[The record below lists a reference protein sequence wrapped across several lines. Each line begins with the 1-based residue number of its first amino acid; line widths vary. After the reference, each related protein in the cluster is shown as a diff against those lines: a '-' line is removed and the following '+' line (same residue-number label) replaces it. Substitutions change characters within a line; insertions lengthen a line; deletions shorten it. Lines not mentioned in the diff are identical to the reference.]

1 MHRSWPPPVFYQM
14 SNFTIWA
21 FLMWASVCGLFERMA
36 GELFGNEHRAITGYM
51 EPSPGHKPQRRVLQ
65 S

>member
-1 MHRSWPPPVFYQM
+1 M

-21 FLMWASVCGLFERMA
+21 FLMWASVCGLFEGMA
-36 GELFGNEHRAITGYM
+36 GELFGNEPYYYRLHGTR
-51 EPSPGHKPQRRVLQ
+51 SPGHKPQRRVLQ